1 MNGLFKFNQKD
12 KMTKGIL
19 NVTLF
24 LIDYT
29 LLETRNSET
38 AKVEKRNWTRKRY
51 AGKFRKSN

>member
-38 AKVEKRNWTRKRY
+38 AKVEKRN
-51 AGKFRKSN
+51 